1 MYTPPPFLMED
12 HEEKLR
18 FLKNNSFGILF
29 SLHNGEPYATHI
41 PLIYSV
47 EDGREFLLGHIAR
60 ANPQWS
66 DMDGQKVMAVFH
78 GPHAYVSPSWYV
90 EKDQVPTWDYIA
102 VHVTGKLEILGN
114 KETELLIGDM
124 LNFYGKDA
132 DISNHLHE
140 VHFSNMIKA
149 VVGFRIIIEKIEG
162 KKKLSQN
169 KSVETQKRIINE
181 LITSDNQM
189 SQDLGSIMEDN
200 FLKNQ
205 TTQTK

>member
-1 MYTPPPFLMED
+1 MYTPPQFLMKD
-12 HEEKLR
+12 HEEKVI

-29 SLHNGEPYATHI
+29 SVHNGEPYATHI

-47 EDGREFLLGHIAR
+47 EDGREFLFGHIAR

-66 DMDGQKVMAVFH
+66 DMDGQKVMAVFQ

-90 EKDQVPTWDYIA
+90 ERDQVPTWDYIA

-132 DISNHLHE
+132 DISNHLRE

-181 LITSDNQM
+181 LITSDDRM
-189 SQDLGSIMEDN
+189 SQDLGGIMEEN

-205 TTQTK
+205 TALT